1 MTSLRPIALRN
12 AEGDNHIYS
21 GDLFAAFPGIAL
33 AAFPLF
39 LPFFLPSEAL
49 AMDPNSPSSLLC
61 WKSQSGSKGGA
72 AGISPPLGRE
82 KRVGF
87 ANKSQLSSSM
97 CRAPQ
102 SSGSGL
108 ALGVPSGQSWGHVSC
123 AKATQ
128 MLQLGFPHGFE
139 LSQGEISLG
148 INGKERKKKKF
159 WS

>member
-1 MTSLRPIALRN
+1 MQRRTIRFTV
-12 AEGDNHIYS
+12 GIYLE
-21 GDLFAAFPGIAL
+21 LFLGQLLLLSPF
-33 AAFPLF
+33 F
-39 LPFFLPSEAL
+39 LPFFLPSETL

-82 KRVGF
+82 RRVGF
-87 ANKSQLSSSM
+87 PNKSQLSSSV

-108 ALGVPSGQSWGHVSC
+108 ALGVPSGQSWGHVSW

-128 MLQLGFPHGFE
+128 TLQLAFPRGFE
-139 LSQGEISLG
+139 LSQGKEISPG
-148 INGKERKKKKF
+148 INGKEKKEKEKCF
-159 WS
+159 GTG